1 MTTVAYLANQF
12 PSPTEPY
19 VGTEIQELRLRGVKV
34 IAGSVRSPDVES
46 MRDNSCSK
54 DEILSLQPIR
64 LVIAFKALC
73 LTFMRWG
80 RVSRFLRRALLQGNE
95 PPKQR
100 LGSVLHTWLGAYYA
114 VLLRHREVN
123 HIHVHHGYFGSWI
136 AMVAASLLEVDFSL
150 TLHGSDLLVHAAY
163 LDIKLNNCKFCITI
177 SEYNRRYILNRF
189 PALDSGK
196 VIVSRLGVEAVRDP
210 AFSGLIHRRTKN
222 RFFLLGTGRLHAVK
236 NHAFL
241 VQACAH
247 LRSQGLDLKC
257 AIAGAGPE
265 RERLQTL
272 IEQNQLT
279 DCVRLLGHVSHS
291 DMDLLYRSA
300 DLFVLTSISEGI
312 PLVLMEAMA
321 RGTLVLAPA
330 ITGIPELVIPGITGF
345 LYTPGDFADFARR
358 ILILQE
364 LLRPKKRSPASRL
377 AWIRHAARVQVRRN
391 FNRGENLARFGS
403 IFLELVAPRKRS
415 CLDENSLLQQI

>member
-46 MRDNSCSK
+46 MRENSCSK

-64 LVIAFKALC
+64 WVIAFKALC

-100 LGSVLHTWLGAYYA
+100 LGSLLHTWLGAYYA

-265 RERLQTL
+265 RETPTNPDRTKSIDRL
-272 IEQNQLT
+272 
-279 DCVRLLGHVSHS
+279 C
-291 DMDLLYRSA
+291 
-300 DLFVLTSISEGI
+300 
-312 PLVLMEAMA
+312 
-321 RGTLVLAPA
+321 
-330 ITGIPELVIPGITGF
+330 
-345 LYTPGDFADFARR
+345 
-358 ILILQE
+358 
-364 LLRPKKRSPASRL
+364 K
-377 AWIRHAARVQVRRN
+377 
-391 FNRGENLARFGS
+391 
-403 IFLELVAPRKRS
+403 APRTCFPFGYGFALSKRGFVRAYQYQRGNPVGADGS
-415 CLDENSLLQQI
+415 DGPWDTRSRSRNHWDSRAGHSRHNRFPLYAGRFR